1 MSDLPRAPLVAVKL
15 TPVGRAQSFLLG
27 DQARPMPG
35 DRVVVQT
42 DAGPAVGTVVRSI
55 PQLDEK
61 RRPVGDVPPRVV
73 RLATRDDIVARAQAS
88 ASGVGSVPHRHAEE
102 CASAALG

>member
-27 DQARPMPG
+27 DQARPLPG

-42 DAGPAVGTVVRSI
+42 DAGTAVGTVVRSI

-61 RRPVGDVPPRVV
+61 RRPTGDVPPRVV
-73 RLATRDDIVARAQAS
+73 R
-88 ASGVGSVPHRHAEE
+88 PPP
-102 CASAALG
+102 